1 MIPRARRRA
10 AGLWHRL
17 ARRALLVLCFLQA
30 AQVAAQTIV
39 EAHYDAPTTRYAHAV
54 LGDDIEYGSLIL
66 LLDTG
71 ALRRFDLP
79 ETSVF
84 EDTVPRLVDL
94 DGDGAPEVITVESD
108 QRRGARLAIFGATGR
123 IDATPYIGTKFRW
136 LAPLGAADLD
146 GDGVMEIAYI
156 DRPHLAKTL
165 RLWRFAQGRL
175 IALADLPGFTNHRIG
190 ERDIAGGIRTC
201 GTRPEMI
208 LASADWSDLVAVRFE
223 GEDFEVETLGR
234 DTSRVGFAKAMSCAD

>member
-1 MIPRARRRA
+1 M
-10 AGLWHRL
+10 
-17 ARRALLVLCFLQA
+17 QA

-94 DGDGAPEVITVESD
+94 DGDGAPVVPDRFIQTALVREGLAEIVVE
-108 QRRGARLAIFGATGR
+108 
-123 IDATPYIGTKFRW
+123 
-136 LAPLGAADLD
+136 
-146 GDGVMEIAYI
+146 GVGLE
-156 DRPHLAKTL
+156 P
-165 RLWRFAQGRL
+165 
-175 IALADLPGFTNHRIG
+175 
-190 ERDIAGGIRTC
+190 
-201 GTRPEMI
+201 
-208 LASADWSDLVAVRFE
+208 
-223 GEDFEVETLGR
+223 
-234 DTSRVGFAKAMSCAD
+234 